1 MKKYI
6 LFICTALVST
16 LQLAAQNKQLV
27 KLWQTDS
34 VFKVPES
41 VLYDDKNKVLYVS
54 NIEGTDPWGK
64 DDKGSIG
71 KLGLDGK
78 VINVDWVSGFQSP
91 KGMGIY
97 KNILYVADLDQ
108 VVSIDINKGQ
118 IVNRLTVEGASGLND
133 ISIDNKG
140 TVYVTDS
147 KGKKLFRIE
156 GGKASLYLD
165 SLKGPNGV
173 LAHDGKLMIVDN
185 GGLYRVETNKSLTKI
200 TEGMEGGTDG
210 IAFTQNGEYVVSCW
224 AGVIYYVKADG
235 SKQVLLDTRE
245 IKSNTA
251 DVGYDQKNK
260 IVYVPTFWKN
270 SVVAYQLK

>member
-1 MKKYI
+1 
-6 LFICTALVST
+6 
-16 LQLAAQNKQLV
+16 
-27 KLWQTDS
+27 
-34 VFKVPES
+34 
-41 VLYDDKNKVLYVS
+41 
-54 NIEGTDPWGK
+54 
-64 DDKGSIG
+64 
-71 KLGLDGK
+71 
-78 VINVDWVSGFQSP
+78 
-91 KGMGIY
+91 
-97 KNILYVADLDQ
+97 
-108 VVSIDINKGQ
+108 
-118 IVNRLTVEGASGLND
+118 
-133 ISIDNKG
+133 
-140 TVYVTDS
+140 
-147 KGKKLFRIE
+147 
-156 GGKASLYLD
+156 
-165 SLKGPNGV
+165 
-173 LAHDGKLMIVDN
+173 VDN